1 MKRLS
6 LLKAAL
12 PLALVCGPLLAQ
24 DVVEIHGYM
33 RSGVGRSSNGGEQGS
48 FYLPGAINNPSGG
61 PGYRLGNEQDNYFE
75 LAVDVRAYEKGDTNF
90 KLHFRP
96 TFRQWND
103 TRDASVD
110 AGGNADGV
118 HTAPQNQMVYLREAW
133 GEANG
138 VLGDSSFLKDAS
150 LWMGRRFYQRHDIH
164 MIDFYYWNN
173 SGDGVGLENMNVGL
187 GKLSYAYI
195 QADRNNVV
203 TSWNNTNGT
212 GNWHPYGVVDSDV
225 YNYNGKVVVASHDLR
240 WSGLSAWQGSSFTLG
255 FQYNEP
261 SVRKG
266 SVSNSNN
273 NVGRRYHFEY
283 QQSGILGGDNK
294 LYFTKGDG
302 STFWNWYN
310 PEVNTKNNWWMVM
323 DNLFIQPVKQLGIG
337 AVVLHRV
344 QNEDRSQPGARD
356 MVWDSIG
363 VRPVWFFTKHI
374 SVAAEIGHDRFKVSG
389 DGSSADGQTRSMLKK
404 TLALQFS
411 PQASWW
417 SRPVLRLF
425 VTKANWNKYAT
436 AWGTP
441 SGLGVFN
448 GSQAG
453 TTFGAQIEAWW

>member
-6 LLKAAL
+6 LFKAAL
-12 PLALVCGPLLAQ
+12 PLALVCGPLLAD
-24 DVVEIHGYM
+24 DVVELHGYM
-33 RSGVGRSSNGGEQGS
+33 RAGVGRSSNGGEQGS

-61 PGYRLGNEQDNYFE
+61 PGYRLGNEEDNYFE
-75 LAVDVRAYEKGDTNF
+75 LAVDVKAYEKGSTNF

-96 TFRQWND
+96 TFRQYND
-103 TRDASVD
+103 ARDASVD
-110 AGGNADGV
+110 AGGNVDNSHSAG
-118 HTAPQNQMVYLREAW
+118 QNQMIYLREAW

-173 SGDGVGLENMNVGL
+173 SGDGVGIENVDVGL
-187 GKLSYAYI
+187 GKFSYAYI
-195 QADRNNVV
+195 QADRNNVA
-203 TSWNNTNGT
+203 TSWDGGVSGWAHFPGT
-212 GNWHPYGVVDSDV
+212 LNSDV
-225 YNYNGKVVVASHDLR
+225 FNFNGKVLVASHDLR
-240 WSGLSAWQGSSFTLG
+240 WSGLNPWQGASFTLG

-266 SVSNSNN
+266 TGNDTYNHI
-273 NVGRRYHFEY
+273 GRRWHLEY

-294 LYFTKGDG
+294 VYYTKGDG

-310 PEVNTKNNWWMVM
+310 PELNTRNNWWMLM
-323 DNLFIQPVKQLGIG
+323 DNLFIQPTKNLGIG
-337 AVVLHRV
+337 AVAIHRV
-344 QNEDRSQPGARD
+344 QSEDPTQPGHRD
-356 MVWDSIG
+356 MIWNSIG

-374 SVAAEIGHDRFKVSG
+374 SLAAELGEDHFKVSG
-389 DGSSADGQTRSMLKK
+389 DGSFADGKTRNLTKK

-425 VTKANWNKYAT
+425 VTKANWNHEAT

-441 SGLGVFN
+441 SGLGVFGN
-448 GSQAG
+448 TNQG
-453 TTFGAQIEAWW
+453 TTFGAQLEAWW

>member
-6 LLKAAL
+6 FLKAAL
-12 PLALVCGPLLAQ
+12 PLALVCGPLLAD

-33 RSGVGRSSNGGEQGS
+33 RAGVGRSSNGGEQAS

-75 LAVDVRAYEKGDTNF
+75 LAIDVKAYEKGSTNF

-96 TFRQWND
+96 TFRQWNGS
-103 TRDASVD
+103 RDASVD
-110 AGGNADGV
+110 AGGNVDGS
-118 HTAPQNQMVYLREAW
+118 HSATQNQMVYLREGW

-138 VLGDSSFLKDAS
+138 VLGDSTLLKDAS
-150 LWMGRRFYQRHDIH
+150 LWMGRRFYQRHDVH

-173 SGDGVGLENMNVGL
+173 SGDGVGLENIDVGL
-187 GKLSYAYI
+187 GKFSYAYI
-195 QADRNNVV
+195 QADRNNVDGGWNGGV
-203 TSWNNTNGT
+203 TGWAHFPGT
-212 GNWHPYGVVDSDV
+212 VNSDV
-225 YNYNGKVVVASHDLR
+225 YNFNGKVVVASHDLR
-240 WSGLSAWQGSSFTLG
+240 WSGIAPWQGASLTLG

-266 SVSNSNN
+266 TGNQAFTNL
-273 NVGRRYHFEY
+273 GRRWHLEY

-323 DNLFIQPVKQLGIG
+323 DNLFIQPIPELGIG
-337 AVVLHRV
+337 AVAIHRV
-344 QNEDRSQPGARD
+344 QNEDSSQPGHRD
-356 MVWDSIG
+356 MTWDSIG
-363 VRPVWFFTKHI
+363 ARPVWFFTKHI
-374 SVAAEIGHDRFKVSG
+374 SLAAEVGYDRFKVTG
-389 DGSSADGQTRSMLKK
+389 DTETRTMMKK

-411 PQASWW
+411 PQKSWW

-425 VTKANWNKYAT
+425 VTKANWNKTAT
-436 AWGTP
+436 NWGTP

-453 TTFGAQIEAWW
+453 TTFGAQVEAWW